1 MSKLGRNVGE
11 MVGCHQ
17 SRVTA
22 MAYHR
27 FRIGETVNGPTVTTL
42 QNGLRSSFINLA
54 LVVLLL
60 EVHRICSVLA
70 IMA

>member
-1 MSKLGRNVGE
+1 
-11 MVGCHQ
+11 
-17 SRVTA
+17 

-60 EVHRICSVLA
+60 EVHRICRVLA